1 MPTDVGSLR
10 LSNRKIQLY
19 SDLYGALRAPLK
31 RVRRCWTGVPTL
43 VGHGRVLRFANM
55 SDFRQVLSDQFLEM
69 RWRCLSLA
77 ADMDRLQRSVG
88 SSDAIRTDAD
98 LAKLRDAL
106 AIVASTEPNRA
117 ERLQMLFSDQTR
129 ESCPEA
135 IK

>member
-1 MPTDVGSLR
+1 
-10 LSNRKIQLY
+10 
-19 SDLYGALRAPLK
+19 
-31 RVRRCWTGVPTL
+31 
-43 VGHGRVLRFANM
+43 M